1 MSEEK
6 RVVELDGYEQKL
18 IANILLDRREDL
30 KKENKDYDFI
40 DDVLEKV
47 LKAPI
52 KRKLLFKKDKEKDE
66 R

>member
-6 RVVELDGYEQKL
+6 RIIELDGYEQKL

>member
-30 KKENKDYDFI
+30 KKENKDYNFI